1 MDPAAQVAAV
11 TLDALVIFRSAG
23 SGLFWPELK
32 HTQWDV
38 SIIQAECA
46 RKNNLV
52 YLVVAECRLILSE
65 TQAPHQITTSVT
77 APLIRVAAHHDPC
90 PVWVQLDI
98 RLHLS
103 FTVLLHDVTGGG
115 GIYGRQGE
123 TERP

>member
-46 RKNNLV
+46 RKNDLV

-65 TQAPHQITTSVT
+65 TQTPQ
-77 APLIRVAAHHDPC
+77 PD
-90 PVWVQLDI
+90 
-98 RLHLS
+98 
-103 FTVLLHDVTGGG
+103 HDVRDGASNQNC
-115 GIYGRQGE
+115 RSS
-123 TERP
+123 